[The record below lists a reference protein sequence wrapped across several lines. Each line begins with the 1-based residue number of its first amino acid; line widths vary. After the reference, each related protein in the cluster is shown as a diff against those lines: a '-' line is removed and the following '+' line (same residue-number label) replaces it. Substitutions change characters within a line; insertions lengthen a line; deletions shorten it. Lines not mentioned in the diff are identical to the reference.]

1 MVIYE
6 GKFEWDGKKRTDRF
20 PISWWPGSYRIKI
33 IDLKDRSPGAI
44 LMRPYLCILSDTG
57 NGFSIKN
64 TFERFA
70 LSVCDAFGLD
80 VEKVLWIE
88 ENSINENKGAALVK
102 PVMKIGSKPIY
113 ETTWR
118 PIRPNE
124 MDLVNACLT
133 EH

>member
-6 GKFEWDGKKRTDRF
+6 GLFEWDGKKRSERF

-33 IDLKDRSPGAI
+33 IDLSDRTPGAI
-44 LMRPYLCILSDTG
+44 MIRPYLCILSDTG
-57 NGFSIKN
+57 EGFSIKN

-70 LSVCDAFGLD
+70 LSVCDKFDLD
-80 VEKVLWIE
+80 VEKVLWVE
-88 ENSINENKGAALVK
+88 EKSINENMGAAMVK
-102 PVMKIGSKPIY
+102 AVMKIGDKPIY

-124 MDLVNACLT
+124 MELVESCLS
-133 EH
+133 HQ

>member
-1 MVIYE
+1 MVIFD
-6 GKFEWDGKKRTDRF
+6 GKFEWDGKKRSEKF
-20 PISWWPGSYRIKI
+20 PISWWPGSYQIKI
-33 IDLKDRSPGAI
+33 IDLKDRAPGAV

-57 NGFSIKN
+57 EGFSIKN

-70 LSVCDAFGLD
+70 LSVCDKFGLE
-80 VEKVLWIE
+80 VEKVLWVE
-88 ENSINENKGAALVK
+88 ENAINENMGAAMVK
-102 PVMKIGSKPIY
+102 AVMKIGGKYIY

-124 MDLVNACLT
+124 MNLVESCLT

>member
-1 MVIYE
+1 MVIFE
-6 GKFEWDGKKRTDRF
+6 GKFQWDGKKRSNRF

-33 IDLKDRSPGAI
+33 IDLRDRAPGAV

-57 NGFSIKN
+57 EGFSIKN

-70 LSVCDAFGLD
+70 LSVCDQFNLD
-80 VEKVLWIE
+80 VEKVLWVE
-88 ENSINENKGAALVK
+88 EHSINENKGAALVK
-102 PVMKIGSKPIY
+102 PVMKIGNKNIY
-113 ETTWR
+113 ETIWH

-124 MDLVNACLT
+124 MELVESCLT

>member
-1 MVIYE
+1 MVIYD
-6 GKFEWDGKKRTDRF
+6 GKFEWDGKKRSERF
-20 PISWWPGSYRIKI
+20 PISWWPGSYQIKI
-33 IDLKDRSPGAI
+33 VDLTDRAPGAV

-57 NGFSIKN
+57 EGFSIKN

-70 LSVCDAFGLD
+70 LSVCDRFGLD
-80 VEKVLWIE
+80 VEKVLWVE
-88 ENSINENKGAALVK
+88 ENAINENMGAAMVK
-102 PVMKIGSKPIY
+102 AVMKIGGKNIY

-124 MDLVNACLT
+124 MNLVESCLT

>member
-1 MVIYE
+1 MVIFD
-6 GKFEWDGKKRTDRF
+6 GTFEWDGKKRSDRF

-33 IDLKDRSPGAI
+33 VDLRDRMPGAI

-57 NGFSIKN
+57 DGFSIKN

-70 LSVCDAFGLD
+70 MSVCDRFGLD
-80 VEKVLWIE
+80 VEKVLWVE
-88 ENSINENKGAALVK
+88 EHSINDNRGAALVE
-102 PVMKIGSKPIY
+102 PVMKIGGKPIY
-113 ETTWR
+113 KTLWR

-124 MDLVNACLT
+124 MKLVESCLT